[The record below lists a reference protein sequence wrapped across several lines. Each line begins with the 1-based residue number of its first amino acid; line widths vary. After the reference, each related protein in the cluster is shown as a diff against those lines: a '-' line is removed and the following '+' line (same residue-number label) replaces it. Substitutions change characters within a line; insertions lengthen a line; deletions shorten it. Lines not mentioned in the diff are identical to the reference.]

1 MPVRIRVRNFQS
13 IEDAEIEVSGLTVV
27 TGQNNSGK
35 SALMRAVR
43 GVFENNGGDSFVRN
57 GTDALSVHIDFGDAN
72 VTWTKGPKVKPTYV
86 VGGKTIHPGRA
97 VPDEV
102 RDLGVVPVQAGSGE
116 AWPQIAPQFT
126 GQMFLLDLPGSA
138 IAEVVSDVDRVS
150 KLTEALRYADSDKRS
165 ANAELKIRRRDKINA
180 EADLARFDGLDVAG
194 DAVASASTLWNDT
207 ATVERE
213 LESVRQVAT
222 RFKTAS
228 AKVTSLA
235 GVAAVAVPV
244 SDGVL
249 GVGRE
254 VELARRLSATLRK
267 HRATLNTLP
276 KNVAVP
282 TSAEATELSREIA
295 LVTRLQRRVHA
306 ARDTVNKLPAGVAVP
321 AAQTAQHLSTE
332 VSAVRG
338 LARRLKAAKA
348 ATARLEGLA
357 LTVPDTTTLV
367 RYPAALE
374 ALTGMRNKVRT
385 ARSTVEALTVQV
397 QEAVDARNLAQ
408 AELEALIQE
417 MGVCPT
423 CGSSHDGKDVDS
435 LGGR

>member
-1 MPVRIRVRNFQS
+1 M
-13 IEDAEIEVSGLTVV
+13 
-27 TGQNNSGK
+27 
-35 SALMRAVR
+35 
-43 GVFENNGGDSFVRN
+43 
-57 GTDALSVHIDFGDAN
+57 
-72 VTWTKGPKVKPTYV
+72 
-86 VGGKTIHPGRA
+86 
-97 VPDEV
+97 
-102 RDLGVVPVQAGSGE
+102 
-116 AWPQIAPQFT
+116 
-126 GQMFLLDLPGSA
+126 
-138 IAEVVSDVDRVS
+138 
-150 KLTEALRYADSDKRS
+150 
-165 ANAELKIRRRDKINA
+165 
-180 EADLARFDGLDVAG
+180 
-194 DAVASASTLWNDT
+194 
-207 ATVERE
+207 
-213 LESVRQVAT
+213 
-222 RFKTAS
+222 
-228 AKVTSLA
+228 
-235 GVAAVAVPV
+235 
-244 SDGVL
+244 
-249 GVGRE
+249 
-254 VELARRLSATLRK
+254 
-267 HRATLNTLP
+267 
-276 KNVAVP
+276 
-282 TSAEATELSREIA
+282 
-295 LVTRLQRRVHA
+295 
-306 ARDTVNKLPAGVAVP
+306 NKLPAGVAVP